1 MGLINLHTH
10 SACIDKEITVRSCQP
25 HEMAELHHEEYTYL
39 TVGIHPWYI
48 DNKEESYHR
57 LEEAIS
63 NEKVIMIG
71 ECGLDKVWGPTLDIQ
86 EASFR
91 RHIEL
96 SEKHQKPLIIH
107 CVKAY
112 NEIIAIKRELKPKQA
127 WILHGFNSTMPIMEE
142 AFNAGFYFS
151 FGKAVLNPNSKASHI
166 IKEVPV
172 NHIFLETDDSAYDIR
187 QIYQKV
193 ADFKG
198 VHITQLKSIIQDNF
212 NKIIKK

>member
-1 MGLINLHTH
+1 MYAI
-10 SACIDKEITVRSCQP
+10 RS
-25 HEMAELHHEEYTYL
+25 YY
-39 TVGIHPWYI
+39 
-48 DNKEESYHR
+48 EESYHR

-112 NEIIAIKRELKPKQA
+112 NEIIAIK
-127 WILHGFNSTMPIMEE
+127 S
-142 AFNAGFYFS
+142 Y
-151 FGKAVLNPNSKASHI
+151 
-166 IKEVPV
+166 
-172 NHIFLETDDSAYDIR
+172 
-187 QIYQKV
+187 
-193 ADFKG
+193 
-198 VHITQLKSIIQDNF
+198 NF
-212 NKIIKK
+212 V